1 LYDKKA
7 FRDAVG
13 NFVIQI
19 DDGIIVVTQFTKCGE
34 EVKKYS
40 GKSSSK
46 LCDKI
51 LADNPSILAEHAAYL
66 GIELHK
72 AEVALA
78 SGAVYCQF

>member
-1 LYDKKA
+1 
-7 FRDAVG
+7 
-13 NFVIQI
+13 
-19 DDGIIVVTQFTKCGE
+19 

-51 LADNPSILAEHAAYL
+51 LAGNPSILAEHAAYL

-78 SGAVYCQF
+78 SGNYYLQF